1 MYRVVSLTALLFWQ
15 GCSMTDSQPAYSI
28 VDYREKLND
37 YQPVRLEAD
46 LSGLS
51 ENQHKMLPLLIRASE
66 IMDNLFWQQAF
77 GDKQSLLDS
86 IESPDARRFAE
97 INYGPWDRLDGNTP
111 FLEGFDP
118 KPLAARFYPEDMNKQ
133 EFEQASEQNENL
145 KSPYVLVLRNNEGQ
159 LVPVYYHEAYS
170 EELNEA
176 AAILREAATL
186 ADDDGF
192 EKYLTLRADALTSS
206 DYQPSDFAWMEM
218 QDNAIDLVIG
228 PIESYEDRLF
238 GTKTAFE
245 AYVLIKDKEW
255 SNRLKKYSTM
265 LPSMQ
270 EGLPVPAE
278 YKSEE
283 PGSESQLN
291 AYEVIYYAGDCN
303 AGAKTIAI
311 NLPNDEE
318 VHLAKGSRRLQL
330 KNAMRAKFD
339 HILLP
344 ISELLIAEDQRNRI
358 NFDAFFANTMFHEV
372 AHGLGIKNTLDGS
385 GTVREA
391 LQDLTSA
398 LEEAKADI
406 LGLHLLGSLSD
417 TGQLPSGELEDNY
430 VTFLAGFFRSIRFG
444 ASSAHGIANT
454 LSFNFFK
461 QHEAFSR
468 DSDSGVYRVNPNKM
482 KFAVDALSE
491 KIIRLQG
498 DGNYELAKAF
508 IDEFGAS
515 GEQLRLDL
523 AQIERTDIP
532 VDIVFE
538 QGLEV
543 N

>member
-1 MYRVVSLTALLFWQ
+1 
-15 GCSMTDSQPAYSI
+15 MTDSQPAYSI
-28 VDYREKLND
+28 VDYKEKLND
-37 YQPVRLEAD
+37 YQTVRLEAD

-66 IMDNLFWQQAF
+66 IMDNLFWQQTF

-97 INYGPWDRLDGNTP
+97 INYGPWDRLNGNTP

-118 KPLAARFYPEDMNKQ
+118 KPLAARFYPADMNKQ

-145 KSPYVLVLRNNEGQ
+145 KSPYVLVRRNNEGQ
-159 LVPVYYHEAYS
+159 LAPVYYHEAYS

-176 AAILREAATL
+176 AALLREAAAL
-186 ADDDGF
+186 ADDGGF

-406 LGLHLLGSLSD
+406 LGLHLLGRLSD

-508 IDEFGAS
+508 IDEFSAS
-515 GEQLRLDL
+515 GEQLQLDL

>member
-66 IMDNLFWQQAF
+66 IMDNLFWQQTF

-176 AAILREAATL
+176 AALLREAAAL

-468 DSDSGVYRVNPNKM
+468 DSDSGAYRVNPNKM

-508 IDEFGAS
+508 IDEFSAS

>member
-1 MYRVVSLTALLFWQ
+1 
-15 GCSMTDSQPAYSI
+15 MTDSQPAYSI